1 LARWVSPKAKQ
12 VQIAS
17 HCQQRALLFLQ
28 IAKECPEFRD
38 QAFYMAREW
47 LDIAAVR
54 IMCLAQIDGIEKE
67 DRADRSPQ
75 SAEYWPVSELRG
87 WF

>member
-1 LARWVSPKAKQ
+1 
-12 VQIAS
+12 
-17 HCQQRALLFLQ
+17 
-28 IAKECPEFRD
+28 
-38 QAFYMAREW
+38 MAREW

-54 IMCLAQIDGIEKE
+54 IMCLAQIDSIEKE

>member
-54 IMCLAQIDGIEKE
+54 IMCLAQIDGMEK
-67 DRADRSPQ
+67 ADCANRSPQ
-75 SAEYWPVSELRG
+75 AAEWPVSELRG

>member
-1 LARWVSPKAKQ
+1 
-12 VQIAS
+12 VQIVS

-28 IAKECPEFRD
+28 IAQECPEFRE
-38 QAFYMAREW
+38 QALYMAREW

-54 IMCLAQIDGIEKE
+54 ITCLAQIDS
-67 DRADRSPQ
+67 SPQ
-75 SAEYWPVSELRG
+75 SAEYWPVSELNG